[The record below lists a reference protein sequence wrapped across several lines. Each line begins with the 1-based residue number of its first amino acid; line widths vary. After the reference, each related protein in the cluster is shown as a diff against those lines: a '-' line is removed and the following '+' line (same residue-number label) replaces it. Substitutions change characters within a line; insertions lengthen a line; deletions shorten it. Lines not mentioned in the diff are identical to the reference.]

1 VTAIVIVSA
10 ALVVVGLVGV
20 VVPFLPGSAL
30 VLVGVL
36 VWAGATGT
44 TAGWLVLL
52 AACAF
57 LLGGALA
64 KYAVPGRRLRDSG
77 IPTST
82 LLAGAVLGVIGFFV
96 VPVVG
101 LPLGFVLGVYLAE
114 LRRLPGHAPAW
125 RATVAALK
133 AVGLGM
139 LIEFVAALL
148 AAATWAT
155 AVVMG

>member
-1 VTAIVIVSA
+1 MDPIVIVA
-10 ALVVVGLVGV
+10 AVLVVAGLVGV

-30 VLVGVL
+30 VLLGVL
-36 VWAGATGT
+36 LWAADAGT
-44 TAGWLVLL
+44 TAGWLVL
-52 AACAF
+52 AAVCAF

-82 LLAGAVLGVIGFFV
+82 LLAGATLGVVGFFV

-101 LPLGFVLGVYLAE
+101 LPLGFVLGVYLSE
-114 LRRLPGHAPAW
+114 LRRLGAHGPAW
-125 RATVAALK
+125 TATAAALK
-133 AVGLGM
+133 AVGLSM
-139 LIEFVAALL
+139 LIEFAAALL

-155 AVVMG
+155 AVVLG